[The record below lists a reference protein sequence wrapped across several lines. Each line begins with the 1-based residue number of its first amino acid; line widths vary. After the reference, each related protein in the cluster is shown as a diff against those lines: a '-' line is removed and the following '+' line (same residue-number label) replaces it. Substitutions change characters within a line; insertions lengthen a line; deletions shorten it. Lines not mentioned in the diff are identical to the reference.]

1 MKTRDTILLVD
12 DDPGICQVLSALLEE
27 EGFNVIYAGD
37 GIECLRV
44 AYEYH
49 PDLVLLDILLPLK
62 DGREVCKQL
71 RTMSA
76 VPIMMMSAIGAD
88 KEKVGRLDDGAD
100 DYITKPFSNDEL
112 VARIRALLRR
122 TRHAAKAN
130 LRVYQDGYL
139 FIDFDAHTI
148 TVNNKPESLSPKEW
162 RLLEYLVEH
171 EGRTVA
177 RQVLLRH
184 VWGDKYSQSFSYL
197 KVFVSRVRKKLGDS
211 AKRPRYIY
219 TQREG
224 GYRFEKHA

>member
-1 MKTRDTILLVD
+1 MKTKDTILLVD
-12 DDPGICQVLSALLEE
+12 DDPGICQVLTALLEE

-71 RTMSA
+71 RTMST
-76 VPIMMMSAIGAD
+76 VPIMMMSALGAN
-88 KEKVGRLDDGAD
+88 KEKIGRLEDGAD

-122 TRHAAKAN
+122 ARQTAKVN
-130 LRVYQDGYL
+130 LHVYQDGYL
-139 FIDFDAHTI
+139 SVDFDAHTI
-148 TVNNKPESLSPKEW
+148 TVNGKPESLSPKEW
-162 RLLEYLVEH
+162 RLLEYLVKH

-184 VWGDKYSQSFSYL
+184 VWGDKYNQSFSYL
-197 KVFVSRVRKKLGDS
+197 KVFVSHVRKKLGDS
-211 AKRPRYIY
+211 SKRPRYIH
-219 TQREG
+219 TERES
-224 GYRFEKHA
+224 GYRFEKRA